1 MYPGKSVAPERG
13 FDFAIS
19 LNLDEIK
26 PEDKE
31 KTLQNVAS
39 MRRHILGAPI
49 LKALQGIKDGNGGEE
64 RSCLCFLRR
73 RLCRCLFLRPSAHHA
88 KRRHS
93 SVSTVPVSSQARS
106 SLW

>member
-19 LNLDEIK
+19 LNLDEVK

-64 RSCLCFLRR
+64 RSCPCRFLRCR
-73 RLCRCLFLRPSAHHA
+73 VCRCRFLRPSARQA
-88 KRRHS
+88 KWGVHPCRS
-93 SVSTVPVSSQARS
+93 PLLVTSQAR
-106 SLW
+106 